1 MPRHSTCNR
10 LPGARA
16 LALLAVPAVLVLL
29 AAPTPVAKGAGGA
42 QDAPRFPSD
51 VTVTTVDGQ
60 RVPFASLTPRRG
72 DADLWVVRIQAA
84 WCGTCQWH
92 GRESPRWASEMEARA
107 TAAIVDVLIADRD
120 NQPATAEDAA
130 EWQALTGAAALAV
143 AGDAAPFAALF
154 RNPAPLPRVM
164 VVDRRTWNVRATLA
178 NPSPS
183 ELDAAVSA
191 ALPTVASSPREPT
204 SASAGLVDD
213 RFTPDQWALVQAV
226 RLPDRW
232 PADPT
237 NRIAESPLAI
247 ALGAALF
254 EETGLA
260 PSRRSCVSC
269 HMPDMLFTN
278 GKDVA
283 GEGIGPGKRNVP
295 TVVLTGHAR
304 SLNWDGGVDS
314 GWSQAISPFEE
325 VDEMGSSRL
334 YVAHGIFERQRRGY
348 EAVFGPMPP
357 LSDATRFPPAGRP
370 GTPEWSGM
378 SSADQV
384 AVNTVFANVGK
395 ALAAYQRS
403 LRPAPTALDRYA
415 AGDRAAL
422 TADEKD
428 GLHAFLKA
436 GCAQCHY
443 GPRLTDDAFH
453 NLRFPTGRGDR
464 QPDRGR
470 TEGIAH
476 LLANEFRADSAFS
489 DAPRPFRTPVDGPH
503 ALGAFRTPTLRG
515 VPFTMPYG
523 HGGGFGGLISVVD
536 AHRTGGLPASSRYAI
551 GEAEPWAQGF
561 DAALTRR
568 IVSFLQVLHA
578 DVGAAR

>member
-1 MPRHSTCNR
+1 MLRHHLRNR
-10 LPGARA
+10 LLGTHVLAA
-16 LALLAVPAVLVLL
+16 LAVLALLAAR
-29 AAPTPVAKGAGGA
+29 APIANGAGGG
-42 QDAPRFPSD
+42 QGAPRFP
-51 VTVTTVDGQ
+51 VEALVTTADGK
-60 RVPFASLTPRRG
+60 RVSFASLVPPRG
-72 DADLWVVRIQAA
+72 NADLWVVRVQAA
-84 WCGTCQWH
+84 WCGTCQWQA
-92 GRESPRWASEMEARA
+92 RETVRWTSAPEAPARV
-107 TAAIVDVLIADRD
+107 AIVDVLIADRD
-120 NQPATAEDAA
+120 NQPATAADAA
-130 EWQALTGAAALAV
+130 EWQALTSAAALV
-143 AGDAAPFAALF
+143 VTGDAAAFAALF

-164 VVDRRTWNVRATLA
+164 VVDRRSWDVRATLA
-178 NPSPS
+178 NPSPG
-183 ELDAAVSA
+183 ELDAALADAQPSR
-191 ALPTVASSPREPT
+191 ASSTRSPRST
-204 SASAGLVDD
+204 SSGLIDD
-213 RFTPDQWALVQAV
+213 RFTPDQWALVQEM

-237 NRIAESPLAI
+237 NRVAESPLAI
-247 ALGAALF
+247 TLGAALF

-304 SLNWDGGVDS
+304 ALNWDGGFDS
-314 GWSQAISPFEE
+314 GWSQAIAPFEE

-370 GTPEWSGM
+370 GTAEWSGM
-378 SSADQV
+378 SPADQV

-403 LRPAPTALDRYA
+403 LRPAATALDRYA
-415 AGDRAAL
+415 ARDFAAL
-422 TADEKD
+422 STDEKD
-428 GLHAFLKA
+428 GLHAFLRA

-453 NLRFPTGRGDR
+453 NLRFPTGRADR
-464 QPDRGR
+464 LPDRGR
-470 TEGIAH
+470 TEGIA
-476 LLANEFRADSAFS
+476 LLRANEFRADSAFS
-489 DAPRPFRTPVDGPH
+489 DAPRAFRVPVDGPH
-503 ALGAFRTPTLRG
+503 AVGAFRTPTLRG

-578 DVGAAR
+578 DVGTARAAR

>member
-1 MPRHSTCNR
+1 M
-10 LPGARA
+10 
-16 LALLAVPAVLVLL
+16 
-29 AAPTPVAKGAGGA
+29 
-42 QDAPRFPSD
+42 
-51 VTVTTVDGQ
+51 
-60 RVPFASLTPRRG
+60 
-72 DADLWVVRIQAA
+72 
-84 WCGTCQWH
+84 
-92 GRESPRWASEMEARA
+92 
-107 TAAIVDVLIADRD
+107 VDVLVADRD
-120 NQPATAEDAA
+120 NQPATATDAA
-130 EWQALTGAAALAV
+130 EWQALTGATALVV

-154 RNPAPLPRVM
+154 RHPAPLPRVM
-164 VVDRRTWNVRATLA
+164 VVDRRTWDVRATLA
-178 NPSPS
+178 NPSPGA
-183 ELDAAVSA
+183 LDAAIA
-191 ALPTVASSPREPT
+191 NALPSPPISTRGPT
-204 SASAGLVDD
+204 SMRAPTPASASAVLIDD
-213 RFTPDQWALVQAV
+213 RFTPDQWALVQEM

-237 NRIAESPLAI
+237 NRVAESPLAI
-247 ALGAALF
+247 TLGAALF

-269 HMPDMLFTN
+269 HMADMLFTN

-314 GWSQAISPFEE
+314 GWSQAIAPFEE

-357 LSDATRFPPAGRP
+357 LSDKSRFPASGRP

-378 SSADQV
+378 TSADQV

-422 TADEKD
+422 STEEKD
-428 GLHAFLKA
+428 GLHAFLNA

-443 GPRLTDDAFH
+443 GPRFTDDAFH
-453 NLRFPTGRGDR
+453 NLRFPTGRADR

-489 DAPRPFRTPVDGPH
+489 DAPRPFRVPVDGAH

-536 AHRTGGLPASSRYAI
+536 AHRTGGLAASSRYAM

-568 IVSFLQVLHA
+568 MVSFLHVLHA
-578 DVGAAR
+578 DVGAARVARTPSGLNINR